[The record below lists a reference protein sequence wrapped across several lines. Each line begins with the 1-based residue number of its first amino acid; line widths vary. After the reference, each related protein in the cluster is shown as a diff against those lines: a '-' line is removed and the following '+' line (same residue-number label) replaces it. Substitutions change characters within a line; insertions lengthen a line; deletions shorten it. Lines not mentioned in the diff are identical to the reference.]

1 MFYILQDIRV
11 IRMTKWTK
19 IIAAILAIIA
29 IALLAYAILNNEPA
43 DTTEDQRGMW
53 DNIHTYSTSNLALII
68 IASLII
74 AVAVMFI
81 LLREEYV
88 PLPPSMTLPPPPK
101 DGETSAKEDRAAT
114 SEPAAEEAKAPS
126 PVVEKAADSEDKE
139 MEERY
144 LALRLLSGDER
155 TMFKSIMDS
164 GGEAL
169 QKDLMQRTKMSN
181 AKVSRVL
188 ERLEQKGVVSK
199 ERHGSTNKI
208 RINLRR

>member
-1 MFYILQDIRV
+1 
-11 IRMTKWTK
+11 MTKWTK
-19 IIAAILAIIA
+19 IIAAVLAIIA
-29 IALLAYAILNNEPA
+29 IALLAYAILNNTPT
-43 DTTEDQRGMW
+43 DTTEDQKGMW
-53 DNIHTYSTSNLALII
+53 DNVHTYSTSNLALII
-68 IASLII
+68 LASLII

-101 DGETSAKEDRAAT
+101 DEGTPATKDKAAAPESAI
-114 SEPAAEEAKAPS
+114 EEEKVSS
-126 PVVEKAADSEDKE
+126 PIIEKATVSEDKD

-155 TMFKSIMDS
+155 TMFKSVMDS

-188 ERLEQKGVVSK
+188 ERLEQKGVISK

>member
-1 MFYILQDIRV
+1 
-11 IRMTKWTK
+11 MTKWTK
-19 IIAAILAIIA
+19 IIAAVLAFIA
-29 IALLAYAILNNEPA
+29 IALLAYAILNNEPTT
-43 DTTEDQRGMW
+43 TTEDQKGMW
-53 DNIHTYSTSNLALII
+53 DNIHTYSTPNLALII
-68 IASLII
+68 LASLII

-81 LLREEYV
+81 LLRQEYV

-101 DGETSAKEDRAAT
+101 DEEPSVTGDKAAA
-114 SEPAAEEAKAPS
+114 SEPAIEEEAIS
-126 PVVEKAADSEDKE
+126 LPVVEKAAVSEDKE

-199 ERHGSTNKI
+199 VRHGSTNKV

>member
-1 MFYILQDIRV
+1 
-11 IRMTKWTK
+11 MTKWTK
-19 IIAAILAIIA
+19 IIAAVLAIIA
-29 IALLAYAILNNEPA
+29 IALLAYAILNNTPT
-43 DTTEDQRGMW
+43 DTTEDQKGMW
-53 DNIHTYSTSNLALII
+53 DNVHTYSTSNLALII
-68 IASLII
+68 LASLII

-88 PLPPSMTLPPPPK
+88 PLPPSMTLPPPPEDERALVTK
-101 DGETSAKEDRAAT
+101 DKVASPKSAVEEEKV
-114 SEPAAEEAKAPS
+114 SSPVIEEAT
-126 PVVEKAADSEDKE
+126 VSEDKD

-155 TMFKSIMDS
+155 TMFKSVMDS

-188 ERLEQKGVVSK
+188 ERLEQKGVISK